1 MTAITVSPQ
10 YKQCNIFSRGKHCTL
25 FPFSSHI
32 FHPQPRTFSYFLTL
46 FLSLRNIVQV
56 LSWGTYIYSH
66 KLSHI
71 VTCFHIFLT
80 RYHTFSNFSHILK
93 NFHILSHA
101 FTHSLTHSH
110 KISQI
115 LMHFLS
121 HLNSTSLNAKLPGNQ
136 NH

>member
-32 FHPQPRTFSYFLTL
+32 FHPQPRAFPYFLTL
-46 FLSLRNIVQV
+46 FLSLGNIVQV
-56 LSWGTYIYSH
+56 LSLNTYYIYSH

-93 NFHILSHA
+93 NFQAYSHMLSHILTKIHTKFHKLSCIFSHTFIA
-101 FTHSLTHSH
+101 
-110 KISQI
+110 
-115 LMHFLS
+115 
-121 HLNSTSLNAKLPGNQ
+121 PR
-136 NH
+136 